1 MEVKSQETLSPSLT
15 VVATSNQVACALA
28 EEVVILELNSGKY
41 YGLNAVGTRI
51 WNLIQ
56 EPRIVGD
63 ILNTIL
69 SEYDVEPDVCECDLA
84 AVLQDLAVHGLIEI
98 EYEQDR

>member
-15 VVATSNQVACALA
+15 VVATRKQVACALG

-41 YGLNAVGTRI
+41 YGLNAVGARI

-56 EPRIVGD
+56 EPRIVSD
-63 ILNTIL
+63 ILDTIL
-69 SEYDVEPDVCECDLA
+69 NEYDVEPDRCGRDLLA
-84 AVLQDLAVHGLIEI
+84 LLQDLAAHGLMEI
-98 EYEQDR
+98 E